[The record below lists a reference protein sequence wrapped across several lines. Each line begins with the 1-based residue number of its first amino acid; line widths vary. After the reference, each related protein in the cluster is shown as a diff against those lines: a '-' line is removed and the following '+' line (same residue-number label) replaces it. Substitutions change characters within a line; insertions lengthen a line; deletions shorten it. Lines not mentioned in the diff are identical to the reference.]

1 MMHAYERHAYEMAV
15 YERHAYGDGLLEMHV
30 YKSYHS
36 RKRLLEKPAS
46 SIVFLPAVASDK
58 EDP

>member
-1 MMHAYERHAYEMAV
+1 MAV

-46 SIVFLPAVASDK
+46 PTVFLPAVTSDK